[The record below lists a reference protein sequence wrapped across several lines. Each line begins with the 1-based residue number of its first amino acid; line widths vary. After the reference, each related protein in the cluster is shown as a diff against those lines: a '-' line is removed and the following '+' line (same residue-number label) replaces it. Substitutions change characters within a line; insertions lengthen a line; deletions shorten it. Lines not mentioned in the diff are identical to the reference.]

1 MSAAVTKV
9 EISGTLRVVLHFTD
23 EQPFLVPTK
32 IVIMNFIILS
42 LFNRNESY
50 CDCQGAVQI
59 SFIDHPNLD
68 YDLQVKIESTVV
80 DNDDKVFNVQV
91 AKGGGGVPPPHICQT
106 AKNKGGGVPPMP
118 NSTYAKQQTGCT
130 SLMGPAT

>member
-68 YDLQVKIESTVV
+68 YDLQVKIESTMV
-80 DNDDKVFNVQV
+80 DNDDMQFSMYRTE
-91 AKGGGGVPPPHICQT
+91 A
-106 AKNKGGGVPPMP
+106 
-118 NSTYAKQQTGCT
+118 
-130 SLMGPAT
+130 

>member
-23 EQPFLVPTK
+23 DQPFLVPTK
-32 IVIMNFIILS
+32 TVIMNFIILS

-50 CDCQGAVQI
+50 CDCQGAVQT

-80 DNDDKVFNVQV
+80 DNDDKVFNVQNR
-91 AKGGGGVPPPHICQT
+91 GIIFIHHP
-106 AKNKGGGVPPMP
+106 
-118 NSTYAKQQTGCT
+118 GCWNC
-130 SLMGPAT
+130 S

>member
-1 MSAAVTKV
+1 MTNVVEVWLYKWKSLNFKWYWWSSIIVIDNYPLQVSAAVTKV

-80 DNDDKVFNVQV
+80 DNDDIKFSMYRTE
-91 AKGGGGVPPPHICQT
+91 A
-106 AKNKGGGVPPMP
+106 
-118 NSTYAKQQTGCT
+118 
-130 SLMGPAT
+130 